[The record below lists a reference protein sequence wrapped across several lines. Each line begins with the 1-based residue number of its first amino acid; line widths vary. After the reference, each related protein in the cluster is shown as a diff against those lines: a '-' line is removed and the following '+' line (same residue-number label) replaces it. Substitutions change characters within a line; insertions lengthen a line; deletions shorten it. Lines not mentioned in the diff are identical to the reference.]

1 MEGRWRSGI
10 DVLYQ
15 RAGGGF
21 RRRALD
27 GREGRD
33 AVWALAAGDV
43 DGDGA
48 ADLVSLG
55 ERGEVGLFPG
65 DGQGF
70 FTRERPALPPYD
82 GGCRGAHL
90 VVADLDG
97 DGAGEIAASFAYEA
111 AADEDRTRCP
121 TQGGL
126 AVWRVSPAGR

>member
-10 DVLYQ
+10 DVLFQ
-15 RAGGGF
+15 RAEGGF
-21 RRRALD
+21 HRRALHV
-27 GREGRD
+27 REGRD

-48 ADLVSLG
+48 VDLVSLG

-65 DGQGF
+65 DGRGF
-70 FTRERPALPPYD
+70 FTHERGMPPPYD

-90 VVADLDG
+90 VLADLDD
-97 DGAGEIAASFAYEA
+97 DGADEITASFAYETA
-111 AADEDRTRCP
+111 ANEDPARCP

-126 AVWRVSPAGR
+126 AVWRVSAAGR